1 MHGPAR
7 LSLVCIL
14 HTSSED
20 ASSSYSLTHR
30 LIVLERSLE
39 LAQRHVGS
47 GPAVVALD
55 VVLVYLQG
63 LGSIRQG
70 IAIAL
75 CAQVRQ
81 ASVAVVDGIGGI
93 GLHSLRVVL
102 DGILIVFICKERKTW
117 LFMLVCV
124 LLVRSLLR
132 EEAFNYKL
140 KSYST

>member
-1 MHGPAR
+1 MPVRVSAR
-7 LSLVCIL
+7 P
-14 HTSSED
+14 
-20 ASSSYSLTHR
+20 YR

-39 LAQRHVGS
+39 LAQRHVGGGS
-47 GPAVVALD
+47 AVVALD

-93 GLHSLRVVL
+93 DLHSLRVVL
-102 DGILIVFICKERKTW
+102 DGILIVFVCKERKT
-117 LFMLVCV
+117 
-124 LLVRSLLR
+124 LR
-132 EEAFNYKL
+132 IEAFNFKL
-140 KSYST
+140 KSYSMLKFHKAFTAIYSWEKLRVGM